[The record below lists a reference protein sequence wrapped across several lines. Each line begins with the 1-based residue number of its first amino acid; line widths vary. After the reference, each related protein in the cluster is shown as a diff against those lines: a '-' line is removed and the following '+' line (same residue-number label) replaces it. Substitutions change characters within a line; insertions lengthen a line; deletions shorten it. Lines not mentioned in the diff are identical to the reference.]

1 MQNINISLK
10 EVKRNGFEILEASK
24 GLYQIS
30 LFFINIFRN
39 LYVRIF
45 INWSM
50 VQNYKPL
57 EIEDKVNITL
67 VIN

>member
-30 LFFINIFRN
+30 LFFINIFGN

>member
-10 EVKRNGFEILEASK
+10 EVKRNRFEILEASK

-45 INWSM
+45 IN
-50 VQNYKPL
+50 
-57 EIEDKVNITL
+57 
-67 VIN
+67 